1 MTANEC
7 RGVRHQFVSI
17 ETLLII
23 NGKRTTVTN
32 HDRRKYSLE
41 ALGLASLL
49 LENAITTVRT
59 IRKYKDG
66 KDRA

>member
-7 RGVRHQFVSI
+7 RGFQFASK

-23 NGKRTTVTN
+23 NGKRITVTN
-32 HDRRKYSLE
+32 HDRRKYSLD
-41 ALGLASLL
+41 AFGLASLL
-49 LENAITTVRT
+49 LENAITTVRK
-59 IRKYKDG
+59 IRKHKDG

>member
-7 RGVRHQFVSI
+7 KGLRHQFASK

-23 NGKRTTVTN
+23 NGKRTAVTN

-41 ALGLASLL
+41 AFGLASLL
-49 LENAITTVRT
+49 LENAMTTVRT
-59 IRKYKDG
+59 IRKYKEG